1 MDQLRAIKPW
11 MHLFWKILA
20 VLETIIILLLLAF
33 LGDFGSLVQNI
44 LSSILITLFLLVLS
58 IMISIIFYEIKQHK
72 GKHEEQ

>member
-1 MDQLRAIKPW
+1 

-58 IMISIIFYEIKQHK
+58 IMISIIFYEIKQRK
-72 GKHEEQ
+72 EKHEEQ

>member
-11 MHLFWKILA
+11 MHLLWKILA

-58 IMISIIFYEIKQHK
+58 IMISIIFYEINQHK